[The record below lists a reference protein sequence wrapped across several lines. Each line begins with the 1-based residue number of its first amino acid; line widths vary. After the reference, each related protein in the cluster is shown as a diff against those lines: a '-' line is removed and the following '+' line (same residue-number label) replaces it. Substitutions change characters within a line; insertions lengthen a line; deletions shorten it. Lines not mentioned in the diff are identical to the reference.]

1 MAAGGEVADGA
12 GNGIDAFLALAIKTM
27 TQTILVFLLGL
38 LQVIA
43 VGLVSWSL
51 LQSVRNGREI
61 VELRSELAV
70 RVENANHEHADFVR
84 RAEIISL
91 ADQIT
96 RLGLAITT
104 LTSELR
110 IEREAR
116 IRREGQD
123 D

>member
-27 TQTILVFLLGL
+27 TETILVFLLGL

-61 VELRSELAV
+61 VE
-70 RVENANHEHADFVR
+70 
-84 RAEIISL
+84 
-91 ADQIT
+91 
-96 RLGLAITT
+96 
-104 LTSELR
+104 
-110 IEREAR
+110 REAR